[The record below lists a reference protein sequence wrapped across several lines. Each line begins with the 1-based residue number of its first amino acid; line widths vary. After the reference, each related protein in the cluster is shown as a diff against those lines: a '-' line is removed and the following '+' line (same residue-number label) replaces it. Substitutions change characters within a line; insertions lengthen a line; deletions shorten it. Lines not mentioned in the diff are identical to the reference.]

1 MGTRVRRR
9 KRRRRRNAALAVL
22 FFVLFLAVAAMIT
35 HCVFL
40 LHGHSVLSKSY
51 YYNKES
57 NIVMGDIVSIKV
69 ENPKVLL
76 VNKEHELP
84 ADYVP
89 ENLVMPEVEF
99 AANAAEERR
108 YMDKTAAE
116 ALEDL
121 FAAAKEDG
129 VELIGVSGYRS
140 YNTQSG
146 IYYHNLRRNGYGYTS
161 IYSAQPGKSEHQTG
175 LAIDVSCE
183 EIGCQLY
190 SRFAQTKEGIWLR
203 EHCEEY
209 GFIIRYAENKT
220 DITGYAY
227 EPWHIRYVGVKVAQY
242 LKLHDITLDEYG
254 KAMGYEEYYDIPS
267 ALAEE
272 LTY

>member
-9 KRRRRRNAALAVL
+9 RKRRRKKAAYTGL
-22 FFVLFLAVAAMIT
+22 FILLFLAVMAMIT
-35 HCVFL
+35 HCIFL

-89 ENLVMPEVEF
+89 ENLVMPDVEF

-108 YMDKTAAE
+108 YMDETASE
-116 ALEDL
+116 ALEEL
-121 FAAAKEDG
+121 FAGAKEDG
-129 VELIGVSGYRS
+129 VELVGVSGYRS
-140 YNTQSG
+140 YNTQSS
-146 IYYHNLRRNGYGYTS
+146 IYYRNLRRNGYGYTS

-175 LAIDVSCE
+175 LAIDVSCA
-183 EIGCQLY
+183 EIGYQLY
-190 SRFAQTKEGIWLR
+190 SRFAQTKEGIWLQ

-209 GFIIRYAENKT
+209 GFIIRYPENKT

-242 LKLHDITLDEYG
+242 LKLHDITLDEYS
-254 KAMGYEEYYDIPS
+254 KAMGYEEFYDVPS
-267 ALAEE
+267 EFN
-272 LTY
+272 